1 LLAAFEHALYH
12 ILNTY
17 EEIDCVICPSE
28 FLKKKLETYKA
39 IRNKLIVMHNFVD
52 RPSIKTEAVIKKDYV
67 IYFGRYSEEKGIQT
81 LLKVCRRMPE
91 IPFVFVGSGPMEE
104 EINKVENITNK
115 GFLSGEKLQQ
125 IIGEAR
131 FSVIPSE
138 CYENCPFSVME
149 SQIYGT
155 PVLGANLG
163 GIPELISDGETGE
176 LFTSK
181 NEQELYA
188 KIYELWH
195 NKEKTDRYIEN
206 CRNVTFDTA
215 EKYCEKILKIY
226 GDK

>member
-1 LLAAFEHALYH
+1 
-12 ILNTY
+12 
-17 EEIDCVICPSE
+17 
-28 FLKKKLETYKA
+28 
-39 IRNKLIVMHNFVD
+39 
-52 RPSIKTEAVIKKDYV
+52 
-67 IYFGRYSEEKGIQT
+67 
-81 LLKVCRRMPE
+81 MPE

-181 NEQELYA
+181 NERELNA